1 MKKLVLSVLFIIASA
16 FIITGCS
23 NDKTWDQSSD
33 VLIIGLECNYS
44 PFNWTETSPSDTN
57 VPIDGEE
64 GLYAEGYDI
73 QVAKRIAEELGVT
86 LVVKAIV
93 WEGLIESLKTGVIDA
108 IIAGMSP
115 TEERKESIAFTDHYY
130 ISDHVVVLKKDSQYA
145 SATTLAD
152 FAGAKICGQIS
163 TIYDALAEQLASGA
177 TGAVHQTPMKSV
189 PLIVNAI
196 LEGTTDATI
205 VERPVAM
212 SLCAVNNELT
222 YITLSEAFD
231 VDEEDILIS
240 CGIRKSDTSLC
251 ELINNALATIS
262 ESERASLMETA
273 VEMSYAIN

>member
-1 MKKLVLSVLFIIASA
+1 MKKLVLSVLLLIASA
-16 FIITGCS
+16 FIIAGCS
-23 NDKTWDQSSD
+23 NDVTWDQSSG
-33 VLIIGLECNYS
+33 VLIIGLECDYS
-44 PFNWTETSPSDTN
+44 PFNWTETSPSETN
-57 VPIDGEE
+57 VPIDGED

-73 QVAKRIAEELGVT
+73 QIAKRIAEELGVT

-93 WEGLIESLKTGVIDA
+93 WDGLIESLKTGVIDA

-130 ISDHVVVLKKDSQYA
+130 ISDHVVVIRKDSQYA
-145 SATTLAD
+145 NATTFAD

-163 TIYDALAEQLASGA
+163 TVYDTLAEQLVLGA
-177 TGAVHQTPMKSV
+177 LGAIHQTPMKSV

-212 SLCAVNNELT
+212 SLCAANSNLT